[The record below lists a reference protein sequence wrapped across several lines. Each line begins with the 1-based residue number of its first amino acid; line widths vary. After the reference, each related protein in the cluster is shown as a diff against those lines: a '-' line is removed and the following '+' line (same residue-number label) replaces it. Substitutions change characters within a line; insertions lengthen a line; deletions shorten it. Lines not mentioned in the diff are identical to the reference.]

1 MAFTVDDARVYIA
14 GARWQFAK
22 TMPQWPHEYTLRRQ
36 HNPATFEA
44 AVRFIREH
52 GYRAR
57 WGRAIRTYVN
67 LDGKRYWTMGAPVE
81 QTILINRA
89 DLDPVERGGESGSR

>member
-1 MAFTVDDARVYIA
+1 VTEDEFRAFVHRAPWT
-14 GARWQFAK
+14 FAK
-22 TMPQWPHEYTLRRQ
+22 TMPQWQHEYTLRRQ

>member
-1 MAFTVDDARVYIA
+1 VTEEEFAAFVAAAPWR
-14 GARWQFAK
+14 FAA

-36 HNPATFEA
+36 HDPQVFEA
-44 AVRFIREH
+44 AVRFIRQH
-52 GYRAR
+52 GYQAR

-67 LDGKRYWTMGAPVE
+67 LDGKRYWGMGAPVE

-89 DLDPVERGGESGSR
+89 ALDRVELSEGGERL